1 MLCEKCKKK
10 EATVFYEE
18 TINGSSRS
26 YSLCSDCA
34 DEMQESGELTLHKG
48 FFGTSSI
55 GSLTDGL
62 FGGLFTIP
70 DTVRT
75 SRKLCPLCHASLE
88 SLKRSGRVGCP
99 RCYDTFADE
108 LRGSIRAIHGAVKH
122 VGKSPKKREAAQAPQ
137 AETNTHLDTLKVELK
152 AAIAEENFEKAAALR
167 DEIRAIEK
175 EG

>member
-26 YSLCSDCA
+26 YSLCADCA
-34 DEMQESGELTLHKG
+34 GEMEKSGELTLHKG
-48 FFGTSSI
+48 FFGSSPV

-62 FGGLFTIP
+62 FGGLFAIP
-70 DTVRT
+70 DTTRT

-99 RCYDTFADE
+99 QCYDTFADE

-122 VGKSPKKREAAQAPQ
+122 IGKSPKKREEAQAPEV
-137 AETNTHLDTLKVELK
+137 ETNTQLDNLKAELK
-152 AAIAEENFEKAAALR
+152 AAISEENFEKAAELR
-167 DEIRAIEK
+167 DRIRAIEK